1 MRGSGQPHTGQTE
14 SCVGIF
20 WLHDGKLI
28 IDTTPVSMAEPYG
41 TALTHPSGH
50 IDHWERLQRTGAVPA
65 DVEYEE
71 EPRGRVVFD
80 GREQRFHLMA
90 DKCILGRR
98 DVVAGIMEV
107 MHLPDD
113 TAVSTDEHYR
123 CRHCLAGRRQ

>member
-1 MRGSGQPHTGQTE
+1 
-14 SCVGIF
+14 
-20 WLHDGKLI
+20 
-28 IDTTPVSMAEPYG
+28 MAEPYG